1 MATQTPNA
9 REGQS
14 TTALI
19 NYVQQKLIVWTFA
32 NLRSVKEKHQ
42 DSFANR
48 PAFIQVRQLQIVLK
62 SAGLPSSGVKKTL
75 QERLI
80 DRAYLAQTSLMS
92 TRAES
97 TIGILE
103 LSRNNE
109 VEALE
114 KLRGIIYKPE
124 SSLPPLPIP
133 PVVGRSNDYG
143 SSPTTNGEYP
153 PYSPPPYSYSAA
165 PQGCLFVLL
174 NKSRG

>member
-32 NLRSVKEKHQ
+32 NLRNTKEKHQ
-42 DSFANR
+42 RRFANKL
-48 PAFIQVRQLQIVLK
+48 AFIQVRQLQLVLK
-62 SAGLPSSGVKKTL
+62 LSGLPSSGVKKTL

-80 DRAYLAQTSLMS
+80 DRAYSGQTFVMGAW
-92 TRAES
+92 AENV
-97 TIGILE
+97 IGILE
-103 LSRNNE
+103 LSRTNE

-114 KLRGIIYKPE
+114 RLRAIIYKPE
-124 SSLPPLPIP
+124 PGLPPLPLP

-153 PYSPPPYSYSAA
+153 QYYPPSYSYNAA